1 MSTTPQ
7 TLSDDEI
14 DALWGT
20 IEDMYSGS
28 GGIARRRYFARAL
41 LAQRDQGG
49 EAVAETVDVADRYAH
64 QLAMWLEL
72 ILFDYGGKYYNGALD
87 ALGKYRA
94 EMNAIHEQESP
105 THMGE
110 PVIPAPKEA
119 PAQSEREP
127 STGLL
132 VSMAIRYDH
141 GLGMPG
147 FYDSDFLRK
156 EGDPSHQQ
164 RLESTLRTMRQL
176 WEEVSGNGFYRP
188 EKEAHY
194 AALASGQQ
202 GGAT

>member
-7 TLSDDEI
+7 TLSD
-14 DALWGT
+14 ARQVPL
-20 IEDMYSGS
+20 IERLKAVPRA
-28 GGIARRRYFARAL
+28 ARYQINIPNPLGMDTENFSVGELCHEAAAL

-119 PAQSEREP
+119 PAQSERERFEAWAVTQNMRP
-127 STGLL
+127 HHKDVNGEY
-132 VSMAIRYDH
+132 V
-141 GLGMPG
+141 
-147 FYDSDFLRK
+147 
-156 EGDPSHQQ
+156 DPWPA
-164 RLESTLRTMRQL
+164 LA
-176 WEEVSGNGFYRP
+176 WE
-188 EKEAHY
+188 AWQ
-194 AALASGQQ
+194 AALSAPTGE
-202 GGAT
+202 AK